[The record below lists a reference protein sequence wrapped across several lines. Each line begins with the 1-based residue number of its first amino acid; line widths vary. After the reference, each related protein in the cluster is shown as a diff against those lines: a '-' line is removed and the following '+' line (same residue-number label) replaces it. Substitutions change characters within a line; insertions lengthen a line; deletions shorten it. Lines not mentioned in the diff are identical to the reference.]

1 MPRYRFSW
9 SNLPDDLLA
18 ELATA
23 LDVETHDDTANALR
37 VIYGARPQEEFI
49 EDTWDLLREV
59 WLPEDDEARAEIAAT
74 LRERGLG
81 DSLIGEEVEYLRS
94 CRNTINLRRVVLP
107 VFISLGEA
115 SPLAKNQNAPT
126 QSTSDQ
132 DSEITNESPS
142 PRMTNRIGLPKKSAS
157 KGLPTG
163 GRSDNQD
170 HDDADEDTAQNEVD
184 NPVEHFR
191 QWLLENVR
199 TITKREHLEPDEDGD
214 IPVDVGS
221 ARTYVSPRLTHVDA
235 KNKALSLDIYSI
247 LVHGVEKSPDLL
259 LALNRIN
266 CETPFVKAKYEEAE
280 KQVVLHHELMADS
293 LNPERLGKHLGMIAF
308 MADALD
314 TELQR
319 QFGGELHDIDMRSDV
334 QDV

>member
-1 MPRYRFSW
+1 MPRYRFTW
-9 SNLPDDLLA
+9 SNLPEYLLS
-18 ELATA
+18 ELAAA
-23 LDVETHDDTANALR
+23 LDFETHGDAANALR
-37 VIYGARPQEEFI
+37 EIYGARPQEEFI

-59 WLPEDDEARAEIAAT
+59 WLPEDGEARAEIAAT

-81 DSLIGEEVEYLRS
+81 DSLISDEVEYLRS

-115 SPLAKNQNAPT
+115 SPLARNQNAPT
-126 QSTSDQ
+126 QSGGEDDGGIAS
-132 DSEITNESPS
+132 ESPS
-142 PRMTNRIGLPKKSAS
+142 PRTTNRVGLPKKSVS
-157 KGLPTG
+157 KGLPSG
-163 GRSDNQD
+163 GPSNNQE
-170 HDDADEDTAQNEVD
+170 HGDADDDSPQEEVG

-199 TITKREHLEPDEDGD
+199 TITKREQLEPDEDGD

-221 ARTYVSPRLTHVDA
+221 ARTYVSPRLIRVDS

-266 CETPFVKAKYEEAE
+266 CETPFVKAKYEEGE
-280 KQVVLHHELMADS
+280 KHVVLHHELMADS
-293 LNPERLGKHLGMIAF
+293 LSPERLAKHLGMIAF
-308 MADALD
+308 MADAMD

-319 QFGGELHDIDMRSDV
+319 QFGGELHDIDLRNDV